1 MWSLIFCLRRR
12 HEPAERLPRL
22 IWSASNGFKSHLK
35 TGLNPRWRF
44 FFSDQNRTQL
54 PFSGSFLWPLCVR
67 PLTLCGV
74 KTAQLALPES
84 PAVPPEPR
92 SWGRCTPTPAA
103 APPSYKTQSHHVG
116 LLFTLSYDNKLSTH
130 KLSPTKA
137 KVLRRT
143 NQKLNRRSRIRTNWA
158 IRYQ

>member
-74 KTAQLALPES
+74 KTAQSALPES

-103 APPSYKTQSHHVG
+103 APPSYK
-116 LLFTLSYDNKLSTH
+116 H
-130 KLSPTKA
+130 KVIMLDYFLHSPTTINSP
-137 KVLRRT
+137 LT
-143 NQKLNRRSRIRTNWA
+143 NFHPQKRKYCAEQIKSLTDGLGSEQTE
-158 IRYQ
+158 Q